1 MDLGAKVELVI
12 LGKCP
17 SAFFVSVS
25 EGRIDAF
32 VGVLGGMVGGAV
44 FTLAYPW
51 IKEFMGPNLGNLQ
64 VTDFFTDYSLLV
76 VLIFSI
82 ILLATAYFLPTLE
95 YKTRQTLKKNKKGRK
110 MAHIKL
116 PEFEDM
122 TPAIQE
128 KARPILEKTGK
139 LGEIF
144 KLLAIDEKVYFATD
158 GMIQKYLLD
167 ETTLSY
173 DMKESIALLISV
185 ENGCKMCVEVHK
197 SIAKMLGLSD
207 ERIEEILH
215 GVENMNSSDAEK
227 ALLNFSIRASKKDN
241 YKVLKEDIDR
251 IREMGWSDVQIIE
264 AVAIT
269 GYFNYINTL
278 SNVFGLGE

>member
-1 MDLGAKVELVI
+1 
-12 LGKCP
+12 
-17 SAFFVSVS
+17 
-25 EGRIDAF
+25 
-32 VGVLGGMVGGAV
+32 
-44 FTLAYPW
+44 
-51 IKEFMGPNLGNLQ
+51 
-64 VTDFFTDYSLLV
+64 
-76 VLIFSI
+76 
-82 ILLATAYFLPTLE
+82 
-95 YKTRQTLKKNKKGRK
+95 